1 MAVANTSSGTATVS
15 VKLVAESGEEHTIS
29 VLQAVRL
36 RDVQEVICRLFHKT
50 FPATKACIVERAWTY
65 DDFFNQPFLNSADGD
80 VMRVRFIKT
89 DDPYFY
95 DKFDRKPNLYPPV
108 FKLERKESASP
119 VLVEPREVIN

>member
-29 VLQAVRL
+29 VVQAVRL

-50 FPATKACIVERAWTY
+50 FPATKACIVERAWTH

-95 DKFDRKPNLYPPV
+95 DKFDRKPNLYPAI
-108 FKLERKESASP
+108 FKLERNRSASP
-119 VLVEPREVIN
+119 ELLESRKVMS